1 MGTQFDAL
9 RDKYS
14 TISQSYYSSF
24 ANTPETPDGQP
35 ADAQALYVAMD
46 PMMLSVLT
54 DPTANI
60 PALLASTEKSVNT
73 ILSNANGG

>member
-1 MGTQFDAL
+1 
-9 RDKYS
+9 
-14 TISQSYYSSF
+14 
-24 ANTPETPDGQP
+24 
-35 ADAQALYVAMD
+35 MD

-73 ILSNANGG
+73 ILSDANGG